1 MAKPQTLTTTTLI
14 DRMERTLTALEQGD
28 ITPQDAQARARV
40 AMTIIATANLSITH
54 ARFVSETRSGDRDPG
69 ALALGSN

>member
-1 MAKPQTLTTTTLI
+1 
-14 DRMERTLTALEQGD
+14 MERTLTALEQGD

-40 AMTIIATANLSITH
+40 AMTIIATANLSISH
-54 ARFVSETRSGDRDPG
+54 ARFVSETRNGGNTAG